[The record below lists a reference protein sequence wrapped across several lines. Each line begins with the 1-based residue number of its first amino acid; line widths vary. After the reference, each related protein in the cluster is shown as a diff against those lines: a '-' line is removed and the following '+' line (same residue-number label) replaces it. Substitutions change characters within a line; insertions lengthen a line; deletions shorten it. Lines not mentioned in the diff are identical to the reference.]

1 LGKIVEHRNL
11 FPINKKR
18 SEEKVKILILG
29 AAGQISRMLTDRL
42 LNETDAEIVLYA
54 RNASSRL
61 NVASER
67 VEIIDGDF
75 NDKAKLVEAMSGVD
89 IVYLNDMSDAQ
100 ATKSV
105 VSAMEEAGV
114 KRLIGATVLGIYD
127 EVAGA
132 FGRWNEAMVG
142 SYAPLFKSAAKIVED
157 SDLDYTLLRL
167 TWLYN
172 QESNEEYA
180 LTVKGEPF
188 IGAQVSRQAV
198 ARLIMDL
205 ITGDMNYIRES
216 LGVSE
221 PNTDWEKP
229 SFY

>member
-1 LGKIVEHRNL
+1 
-11 FPINKKR
+11 
-18 SEEKVKILILG
+18 VKILILG

-42 LNETDAEIVLYA
+42 LKETDAEIALFA
-54 RNASSRL
+54 KHANSRL
-61 NVASER
+61 KAACER

-75 NDKAKLVEAMSGVD
+75 NDKAQLFKAMSGVD
-89 IVYLNDMSDAQ
+89 VVYLNDMSNAH
-100 ATKSV
+100 ATQSI
-105 VSAMEEAGV
+105 VSAMDKAGI
-114 KRLIGATVLGIYD
+114 KRLIGASVLGIYN

-132 FGRWNEAMVG
+132 FGRWNAAMVG
-142 SYAPLFKSAAKIVED
+142 SSAPLLYKSAAKVVED

-172 QESNEEYA
+172 QEGNEDYE

-188 IGAQVSRQAV
+188 IGAQVTRQAV

-205 ITGDMNYIRES
+205 LADKTKYIYES

-221 PNTDWEKP
+221 PNTDFEKP
-229 SFY
+229 LFY

>member
-1 LGKIVEHRNL
+1 M
-11 FPINKKR
+11 
-18 SEEKVKILILG
+18 KILILG
-29 AAGQISRMLTDRL
+29 AAGQVSRMLTNRL
-42 LNETDAEIVLYA
+42 LNEIDAEITLYA
-54 RNASSRL
+54 RHANSRL
-61 NVASER
+61 KAASQR

-75 NDKAKLVEAMSGVD
+75 NDKAKLVEAMSGVNV
-89 IVYLNDMSDAQ
+89 VYLNDMRNAK
-100 ATKSV
+100 ATQSI
-105 VSAMEEAGV
+105 VSAMDEAGV

-132 FGRWNEAMVG
+132 FGRWNDAMVG
-142 SYAPLFKSAAKIVED
+142 SSAPLYKSAAKVVED

-172 QESNEEYA
+172 QEGNEDYE
-180 LTVKGEPF
+180 LTIKGEPF
-188 IGAQVSRQAV
+188 IGAQVTRQAV

-205 ITGDMNYIRES
+205 LADNTKYIGKS

-221 PNTDWEKP
+221 PNTDFEKP